1 MKVVGSVYGD
11 WDKLDRILNNLKNNR
26 RDYHAVIQDVGQ
38 DIADRIKE
46 LILTQG
52 IQLEPLVA
60 EYRRRK
66 LAEGYGDD
74 ILVRTHDFVNSIQVV
89 DIQPQGYDLDI
100 FISVEDGMTQTGITM
115 KELAEFLEYGTS
127 KMTGREPFKK
137 SWEEMKEDVKSE
149 VSQRLKNI
157 ILEDLRK

>member
-1 MKVVGSVYGD
+1 MRVVGSVYGD
-11 WDKLDRILNNLKNNR
+11 WDKLDNILNSLKNNR
-26 RDYHAVIQDVGQ
+26 REYHDVIRDVGQ

-60 EYRRRK
+60 EYRKRK

-74 ILVRTHDFVNSIQVV
+74 ILVRTQDFVNSIQVV
-89 DIQPQGYDLDI
+89 DIQPKGHDLDI
-100 FISVEDGMTQTGITM
+100 FISVEDGMTRTGITM
-115 KELAEFLEYGTS
+115 MELAEFLEYGTS

-137 SWEEMKEDVKSE
+137 SWDEMKEDVKSE
-149 VSQRLKNI
+149 IMQRLKDI